1 MEIVALRWRPSIG
14 QTFDSYL
21 VRLEAVGRPVEAG
34 VVQLVLVGVEP
45 VVVVEVVVAFDF
57 VASGQE

>member
-21 VRLEAVGRPVEAG
+21 VRWEAVGRPVEAG

-45 VVVVEVVVAFDF
+45 VVVVEVVAAFDF
-57 VASGQE
+57 VVSGQE